1 MFNFTVQ
8 SKEKLYQQA
17 RKNGLI
23 FKKKFTTMC
32 IGLKIKEL
40 MSKEKMDAPTLA
52 RRLGKTKQAVYD
64 MLEKEDVNTA
74 ILRQLS
80 DIFKVPVTFF
90 LTEEQG
96 NGNQE
101 ELDLLRREIVTLK
114 EEIQRLK
121 DLKLPNRNDKLYD
134 LWMQFM
140 RNQAQHQEIMKEMAN
155 IYGSVEE

>member
-1 MFNFTVQ
+1 
-8 SKEKLYQQA
+8 
-17 RKNGLI
+17 
-23 FKKKFTTMC
+23 MC

-40 MSKEKMDAPTLA
+40 MSKEKMDAPALA

>member
-1 MFNFTVQ
+1 M
-8 SKEKLYQQA
+8 
-17 RKNGLI
+17 R
-23 FKKKFTTMC
+23 

-52 RRLGKTKQAVYD
+52 RELGKTKQAVYD

-80 DIFKVPVTFF
+80 NIFKVPVTFF
-90 LTEEQG
+90 LTEEQE

-101 ELDLLRREIVTLK
+101 ELDLLRREVVALK

-121 DLKLPNRNDKLYD
+121 ELKLPNRNDKLYD

-140 RNQAQHQEIMKEMAN
+140 RNQAQHQEIMKEMAA
-155 IYGSVEE
+155 IYGGAE

>member
-1 MFNFTVQ
+1 
-8 SKEKLYQQA
+8 
-17 RKNGLI
+17 
-23 FKKKFTTMC
+23 MC

-52 RRLGKTKQAVYD
+52 RELGKTKQAVYD

-80 DIFKVPVTFF
+80 NIFKVPVTFF
-90 LTEEQG
+90 LTEEQE

-101 ELDLLRREIVTLK
+101 ELDLLRREVVALK

-121 DLKLPNRNDKLYD
+121 ELKLPNRNDKLYD

-140 RNQAQHQEIMKEMAN
+140 RNQAQHQEIMKEMAA
-155 IYGSVEE
+155 IYGGTE

>member
-1 MFNFTVQ
+1 
-8 SKEKLYQQA
+8 
-17 RKNGLI
+17 
-23 FKKKFTTMC
+23 MC

-52 RRLGKTKQAVYD
+52 RELGKTKQAVYD

-90 LTEEQG
+90 LTEGQE
-96 NGNQE
+96 NDNQE
-101 ELDLLRREIVTLK
+101 ELDLLRREVVALK

-121 DLKLPNRNDKLYD
+121 ELKLPNRNDKLYD

-140 RNQAQHQEIMKEMAN
+140 RNQAQHQEIMKEMAA
-155 IYGSVEE
+155 IYGGAE

>member
-1 MFNFTVQ
+1 
-8 SKEKLYQQA
+8 
-17 RKNGLI
+17 
-23 FKKKFTTMC
+23 MC

-52 RRLGKTKQAVYD
+52 RELGKTKQAVYD

-80 DIFKVPVTFF
+80 NIFKVPVTFF
-90 LTEEQG
+90 LTEEQE

-101 ELDLLRREIVTLK
+101 ELDLLRREVIALK

-121 DLKLPNRNDKLYD
+121 ELKLPNRNDKLYD

-140 RNQAQHQEIMKEMAN
+140 RNQAQHQEIMKEMAA
-155 IYGSVEE
+155 IYGGTE

>member
-1 MFNFTVQ
+1 MN
-8 SKEKLYQQA
+8 
-17 RKNGLI
+17 
-23 FKKKFTTMC
+23 

-40 MSKEKMDAPTLA
+40 MSKEKMDTPTLA
-52 RRLGKTKQAVYD
+52 KKMGKTKQAVYD

-90 LTEEQG
+90 LAEEQE

-101 ELDLLRREIVTLK
+101 ELDLLRREVVALK

-121 DLKLPNRNDKLYD
+121 ELKLPNRNDKLYD

-140 RNQAQHQEIMKEMAN
+140 RNQAQHQEIMKEMAA
-155 IYGSVEE
+155 IYGGTE

>member
-1 MFNFTVQ
+1 MN
-8 SKEKLYQQA
+8 
-17 RKNGLI
+17 
-23 FKKKFTTMC
+23 

-40 MSKEKMDAPTLA
+40 MSIEKMDAPTLA
-52 RRLGKTKQAVYD
+52 KKMGKTKQAVYD

-90 LTEEQG
+90 FAEEQE

-101 ELDLLRREIVTLK
+101 ELDLLRHEVVALK

-121 DLKLPNRNDKLYD
+121 ELKLPNRNDKLYD

-140 RNQAQHQEIMKEMAN
+140 RNQAQHQEIMKEMAA
-155 IYGSVEE
+155 IYGGTE

>member
-1 MFNFTVQ
+1 MN
-8 SKEKLYQQA
+8 
-17 RKNGLI
+17 
-23 FKKKFTTMC
+23 

-40 MSKEKMDAPTLA
+40 MSKEKIDTPTLA
-52 RRLGKTKQAVYD
+52 KKMGKTKQAVYD

-90 LTEEQG
+90 LAEEQE

-101 ELDLLRREIVTLK
+101 ELDLLRREVVALK

-121 DLKLPNRNDKLYD
+121 ELKLPNRNDKLYD

-140 RNQAQHQEIMKEMAN
+140 RNQAQHQEIMKEMAA
-155 IYGSVEE
+155 IYGGTE

>member
-1 MFNFTVQ
+1 
-8 SKEKLYQQA
+8 
-17 RKNGLI
+17 
-23 FKKKFTTMC
+23 MC

-52 RRLGKTKQAVYD
+52 RELGKTKQAVYD

-80 DIFKVPVTFF
+80 NIFKVPVTFF
-90 LTEEQG
+90 LTEEQE

-101 ELDLLRREIVTLK
+101 ELDLLRREVVALK

-121 DLKLPNRNDKLYD
+121 ELKLPNRNDKLYD

-140 RNQAQHQEIMKEMAN
+140 RNQAQHQEIMKEMAA
-155 IYGSVEE
+155 IYGGAE

>member
-1 MFNFTVQ
+1 
-8 SKEKLYQQA
+8 
-17 RKNGLI
+17 
-23 FKKKFTTMC
+23 MC

-52 RRLGKTKQAVYD
+52 RELGKTKQAVYD

-80 DIFKVPVTFF
+80 DIFKVHVTFF
-90 LTEEQG
+90 LTEGQE
-96 NGNQE
+96 NVNQE
-101 ELDLLRREIVTLK
+101 ELDLLRREVVALK

-121 DLKLPNRNDKLYD
+121 ELKLPNRNDKLYD

-140 RNQAQHQEIMKEMAN
+140 RNQAQHQEIMKEMAA
-155 IYGSVEE
+155 IYGGAE

>member
-1 MFNFTVQ
+1 
-8 SKEKLYQQA
+8 
-17 RKNGLI
+17 
-23 FKKKFTTMC
+23 MC

-52 RRLGKTKQAVYD
+52 RELGKTKQAVYD

-90 LTEEQG
+90 LTEEQE

>member
-1 MFNFTVQ
+1 
-8 SKEKLYQQA
+8 
-17 RKNGLI
+17 
-23 FKKKFTTMC
+23 MC
-32 IGLKIKEL
+32 IGLKIKGL

-80 DIFKVPVTFF
+80 GIFKVPVTFF
-90 LTEEQG
+90 LTEEQE

-121 DLKLPNRNDKLYD
+121 DLKLPNRNDRRLSSSLTYSVSRIPGGIWSIKQK
-134 LWMQFM
+134 MQPL
-140 RNQAQHQEIMKEMAN
+140 RQVRSRSIR
-155 IYGSVEE
+155 